1 MRNHKYGIN
10 GWHIFASM
18 FRVADAPIDKWVF
31 SAVVAILVLGM
42 GVISALPSAHVQAQ
56 DGNVVVVGYQWQI
69 HSASRFSPICVGE
82 TKSVEISVFAMI
94 QITPTA
100 QSQTGRIR
108 LRIRAASENPD
119 ILTANSAPA
128 PSGPPTST
136 SVIITGKAPGRASV
150 SVTAVDERFSPTP
163 PVPDW
168 NQSSFT
174 VEVIRCHYSVNGFV
188 TWVTTIEGAHVMF
201 TAQLEQISLESE
213 DGRVF
218 HPAGYP
224 RAPVA
229 IKWGATVNR
238 VRGCRADYQS
248 FSPPVPAATIEGQ
261 IVDDEF
267 VLTLSINSLLS
278 GGVLFECNGYILHP
292 GQRIRSCAD
301 YLDGLCDRRMPNPTL
316 TPETRL
322 IRFPIDGGT
331 TSVPMILS
339 YTQGSAQGTA
349 TVTLSRD

>member
-1 MRNHKYGIN
+1 
-10 GWHIFASM
+10 
-18 FRVADAPIDKWVF
+18 
-31 SAVVAILVLGM
+31 M
-42 GVISALPSAHVQAQ
+42 GVLCCRGNSGARHGRYQCFAICPCSSSGWECGSRGLPVANPLGFPFQPNLRRRDKISR
-56 DGNVVVVGYQWQI
+56 NI
-69 HSASRFSPICVGE
+69 RFCYDSDY
-82 TKSVEISVFAMI
+82 
-94 QITPTA
+94 PTA

-248 FSPPVPAATIEGQ
+248 FPLLYPPP
-261 IVDDEF
+261 
-267 VLTLSINSLLS
+267 
-278 GGVLFECNGYILHP
+278 
-292 GQRIRSCAD
+292 R
-301 YLDGLCDRRMPNPTL
+301 
-316 TPETRL
+316 
-322 IRFPIDGGT
+322 
-331 TSVPMILS
+331 
-339 YTQGSAQGTA
+339 
-349 TVTLSRD
+349 